1 MIAEKLSKTVVER
14 IKAADQDVVVWDNT
28 LPGFGVRVKPSGV
41 RSYIIQYRNR
51 NTSAS
56 RRLTIGQHGPL
67 LTFDQAKK
75 QARAMLADAMRGED
89 PVEIRKTA
97 RRAPSITDLAVDYM
111 ERHAVPKKRPKSV
124 RDDRAMLDNIILPKL
139 GAKKVDAIGRRDV
152 EAIQVGMKDRPYQA
166 NRVLSLLSKMFNLAI
181 EWKWRP
187 DNPAKGIER
196 YQEQKRERWL
206 SDEELRHLCAVLDEH
221 PNTRAANAVRL
232 QLLTG
237 ARLGEVLTSRKEDF
251 DLHRG
256 IWTKPSHQTKQKRTE
271 HLPLSAQALILVTL
285 IIETSD
291 AGSPFLFPGN
301 KPGQPLH
308 EIKKFWSVVLREAGI
323 VNYRRHDNRHT
334 YASHLVSSGLSLEI
348 VGRLLGHT
356 TATTTKRYAHLADD
370 PLRAAT
376 DQFGSKIASFQR
388 DRKAETSISSA

>member
-14 IKAADQDVVVWDNT
+14 IKATDQDVVVWDNP

-51 NTSAS
+51 NTSTS

-67 LTFDQAKK
+67 LTLDQAKK

-97 RRAPSITDLAVDYM
+97 RRAPSIADLAVDYL

-301 KPGQPLH
+301 KPGQPLR

-388 DRKAETSISSA
+388 DRKVKTSISSA